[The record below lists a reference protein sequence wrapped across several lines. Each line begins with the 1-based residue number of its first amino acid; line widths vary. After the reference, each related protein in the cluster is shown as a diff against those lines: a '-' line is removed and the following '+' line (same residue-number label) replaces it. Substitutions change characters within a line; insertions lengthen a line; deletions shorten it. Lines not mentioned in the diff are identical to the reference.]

1 MGAHARTRRE
11 CLRAALCGPLPYLAA
26 GSAPYDGRPGQH
38 VAVAQTDPVI
48 AGALWLVDEGGL
60 SPALSRAVW
69 AGFRRPRG
77 NLVAQS
83 LAAHGGTPLAATLKG
98 RRITRIA
105 VHPHRQREG
114 IGRALIRE
122 ACGEDYLSVSFGF
135 TDALWHFWQQCGFE
149 LVRMG
154 SHREASSGC
163 YTAMALL
170 PQSEAGHRLC
180 EQARLR
186 LHRDARVLSL
196 WNGEKIPVADE
207 WEATLNSD
215 DWLELAGFA
224 FAHRP
229 FATSVA
235 ALTRLLLAVDLPL
248 PALRGKIE
256 ARREDTALSAE
267 LSLTGR
273 KAVLARL
280 RAETAQALECLDNA
294 RSQQL
299 KSDILQWQFFNDF
312 FSKVAWSFPARRRIR
327 SSIKETAMKHDHFV
341 VQSPDKPAKQLLLLF
356 HGVGDNAVN
365 MGEIGR
371 WFAPVF
377 LRR

>member
-1 MGAHARTRRE
+1 M
-11 CLRAALCGPLPYLAA
+11 
-26 GSAPYDGRPGQH
+26 
-38 VAVAQTDPVI
+38 
-48 AGALWLVDEGGL
+48 
-60 SPALSRAVW
+60 
-69 AGFRRPRG
+69 
-77 NLVAQS
+77 
-83 LAAHGGTPLAATLKG
+83 
-98 RRITRIA
+98 
-105 VHPHRQREG
+105 
-114 IGRALIRE
+114 
-122 ACGEDYLSVSFGF
+122 SFGF
-135 TDALWHFWQQCGFE
+135 TNALWHFWQQCGFE
-149 LVRMG
+149 LVRIG

-235 ALTRLLLAVDLPL
+235 ALTRLLLTVDLPL

-256 ARREDTALSAE
+256 ARREDAALSAE

-280 RAETAQALECLDNA
+280 RVETAQALECLDKA

-299 KSDILQWQFFNDF
+299 KSDILQWQFF
-312 FSKVAWSFPARRRIR
+312 
-327 SSIKETAMKHDHFV
+327 
-341 VQSPDKPAKQLLLLF
+341 Q
-356 HGVGDNAVN
+356 
-365 MGEIGR
+365 
-371 WFAPVF
+371 
-377 LRR
+377 